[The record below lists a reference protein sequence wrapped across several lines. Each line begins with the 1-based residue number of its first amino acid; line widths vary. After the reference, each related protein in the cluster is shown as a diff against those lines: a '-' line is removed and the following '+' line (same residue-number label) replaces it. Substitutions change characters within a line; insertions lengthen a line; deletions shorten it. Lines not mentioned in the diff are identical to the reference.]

1 MAGKEL
7 AGQSQPV
14 AQRPIADLQ
23 GLAVGHVAAQQRMV
37 GWGGDAGDGG
47 GHRAGPVPLAASTA
61 RAAAYSAARCSADR
75 CT

>member
-1 MAGKEL
+1 MAGQEL
-7 AGQSQPV
+7 PRQAQPV

-23 GLAVGHVAAQQRMV
+23 GSAVGHVAAQQRMV
-37 GWGGDAGDGG
+37 GWGGHAGDGG
-47 GHRAGPVPLAASTA
+47 GHRVRPVSLAASTA

>member
-1 MAGKEL
+1 MAGEEL
-7 AGQSQPV
+7 PGQAQPV

-23 GLAVGHVAAQQRMV
+23 SPTVGHVAGQQRMV
-37 GWGGDAGDGG
+37 GRGGHAGDGG
-47 GHRAGPVPLAASTA
+47 GHRAIPVSLAASTA